1 MNTCHSCQIARRD
14 RNNPRSRPSHWRSGG
29 EFFGWI
35 IPSATLLLLPKCPVC
50 VVAYV
55 ALFSGVGISV
65 ANAAMLRTSLLILC
79 IATLFCLALNRL
91 GRRTSQNMTRPTAR
105 SQFPTDQTTSNSRE
119 H

>member
-79 IATLFCLALNRL
+79 IAALLCLAMNRL
-91 GRRTSQNMTRPTAR
+91 CRPAFQNKTRPTAET
-105 SQFPTDQTTSNSRE
+105 QFPASSNSRE